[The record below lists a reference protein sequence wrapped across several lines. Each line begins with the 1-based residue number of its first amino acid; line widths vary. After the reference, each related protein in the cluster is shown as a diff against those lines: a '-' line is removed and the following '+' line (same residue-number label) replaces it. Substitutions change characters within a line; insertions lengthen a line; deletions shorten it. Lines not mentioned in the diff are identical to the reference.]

1 MTITVF
7 RDIEKCNDLTSMF
20 LDINGQEYT
29 LYHRENNVLLNYDIA
44 IDTPTDTYPEVN
56 YKIFLQLDIWD
67 NFENQGWANANN
79 SRRDMYAISNAWD
92 PNYES
97 DKIIYND
104 FLFNRTKAYYQNYAF
119 SQSTKLW
126 YYQDRSAY
134 SIPTQDVN
142 LKTKIFIGPN
152 KTWPLELQSTI
163 YQTDNYQERN
173 IKYRPKIF
181 QKLVELENLG
191 HIGNSHVNKQYFLIP
206 HFVYPNFCAVTE
218 LHLVSN
224 RSKLVDQSIKT
235 SQLNYSPPHNAY
247 YEDTFIS
254 IYGETIEYGTTIAP
268 TEKTYDPLI
277 KGHFILPFSC
287 SGFIK
292 FLRNKGFWFPEFID
306 YSYDEIVNDE
316 KRFECYLKE
325 VDRLLGMSLDN
336 WQQHWVDNAEIRR
349 HNQTVFETT
358 PYDRVNLHQLINF
371 AKNP

>member
-1 MTITVF
+1 MITVY
-7 RDIEKCNDLTSMF
+7 RDIDKLHDLSPMF
-20 LDINGQEYT
+20 LDINAQSYKIH
-29 LYHRENNVLLNYDIA
+29 YPCNNELEEYDIS
-44 IDTPTDTYPEVN
+44 IDPPPPGN
-56 YKIFLQLDIWD
+56 YASVKFKVHLQLDIWD
-67 NFENQGWANANN
+67 NFENQGWTHTQTNPNTCV
-79 SRRDMYAISNAWD
+79 ITNAWD
-92 PNYES
+92 PNYTS
-97 DKIIYND
+97 DKVIYND

-254 IYGETIEYGTTIAP
+254 VYGETIEYGTTIAP

-287 SGFIK
+287 SEFIK
-292 FLRNKGFWFPEFID
+292 FLKIKGFRFPEFID
-306 YSYDEIVNDE
+306 YSYDEITNDE
-316 KRFECYLKE
+316 KRFECYSKE
-325 VDRLLGMSLDN
+325 VDRLLAMPLDT
-336 WQQHWVDNAEIRR
+336 WQQHWVDYVEIRL
-349 HNQTVFETT
+349 HNQHIFETT
-358 PYDRVNLHQLINF
+358 PYDRVDLHQLINF
-371 AKNP
+371 AKTA